1 MSEEKKTMADFEDEI
16 NASFV
21 TFNEG
26 DIIQGTVVAVEEE
39 EIVLDL
45 QSFSQGV
52 IPAGEYSDDPDF
64 RAMDEIRVGDVLN
77 AMVLYEDEMG
87 RTVLSWKRAKE
98 TESWEA
104 LRSALQDRT
113 VYEVRVKNTVNAGV
127 VAYVEGIRGFIP
139 ASQLALHYVEEG
151 ELENYVGKMVKARV
165 ITVDEEAGK
174 LVLSAKDV
182 AKEEAAKVHEAKLNA
197 LQKGFITEGTITRIE
212 SYGCFVE
219 IGDDLTGLVHISQ
232 ICNKFL
238 KSPKEVVHLGMKVKV
253 KVLDVAE
260 GKIRLSMKQAEDIA
274 PEELE
279 DLQRRVDE
287 IVAENR
293 TAESENRI
301 REREINDRQ
310 IHGMKVI
317 FGGFCVLLAV
327 IGIGNVFSNTLGFV
341 RQRKREFARYLSVGL
356 TPEGIRK
363 MFCIEALVLAGRPA
377 LITLPLAVLS
387 VGYMLKL
394 SYLDAGEF
402 LAEAPLLPIA
412 AFWLMILGSVA
423 LAYVLG
429 WRTVRKLSLTELLWD
444 DTVM

>member
-26 DIIQGTVVAVEEE
+26 YIIQGTVVAVEEE

-274 PEELE
+274 PEMGQSMGASDEEVSLE
-279 DLQRRVDE
+279 YTDE
-287 IVAENR
+287 
-293 TAESENRI
+293 
-301 REREINDRQ
+301 
-310 IHGMKVI
+310 
-317 FGGFCVLLAV
+317 
-327 IGIGNVFSNTLGFV
+327 
-341 RQRKREFARYLSVGL
+341 
-356 TPEGIRK
+356 
-363 MFCIEALVLAGRPA
+363 EATTSLAG
-377 LITLPLAVLS
+377 L
-387 VGYMLKL
+387 LKGIHI
-394 SYLDAGEF
+394 DE
-402 LAEAPLLPIA
+402 
-412 AFWLMILGSVA
+412 
-423 LAYVLG
+423 
-429 WRTVRKLSLTELLWD
+429 
-444 DTVM
+444 